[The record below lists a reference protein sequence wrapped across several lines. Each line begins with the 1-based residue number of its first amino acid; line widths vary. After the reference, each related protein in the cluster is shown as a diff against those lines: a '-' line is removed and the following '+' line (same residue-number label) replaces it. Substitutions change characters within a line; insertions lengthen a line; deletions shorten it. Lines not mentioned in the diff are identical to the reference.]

1 MDRWTEIELFV
12 QTAELGSLTKA
23 AENLEMSN
31 AAASRYLNSL
41 ERRLSARLIERSTR
55 RLYLTQVGE
64 QFFRRCKEVLAEMKE
79 AEADVSANVL
89 EADGTL
95 TVTASLS
102 FSMIHI
108 APLLPEFT
116 ARYPKVSVN
125 IIAANRYYDIMDSG
139 IDLAI
144 RTREF
149 EPDSNL
155 TVRRLAQTRRI
166 LAASPRYLDQR
177 GTPRTVEDL
186 ANHAM
191 LIYSYANRPN
201 ELIFTRG
208 RAEEGVDGGAGS
220 GEKRVINV
228 RSTFESND
236 GQVLRAAALKGM
248 GILVQP
254 KYIIYDDIVAGRL
267 VPVLDDWDLPR
278 LTVNIAFQNR
288 AHLPARVRLFIE
300 FLVDHFHRMDYE
312 RKWTS

>member
-1 MDRWTEIELFV
+1 MDRWAEIELFV
-12 QTAELGSLTKA
+12 QTAELGSLTRA
-23 AENLEMSN
+23 AETLEISN
-31 AAASRYLNSL
+31 AAASRHLTSL
-41 ERRLSARLIERSTR
+41 ERRLGARLIERSTR

-64 QFFRRCKEVLAEMKE
+64 QFFRRCKEVLSEMKE

-89 EADGTL
+89 EASGTL
-95 TVTASLS
+95 TITASLS
-102 FSMIHI
+102 FSMIHL
-108 APLLPEFT
+108 APLIPDFT
-116 ARYPKVSVN
+116 ALYPKVSVN
-125 IIAANRYYDIMDSG
+125 VVAANRYYDIMDTN

-166 LAASPRYLDQR
+166 LAAAPRYLDRR
-177 GTPRTVEDL
+177 GIPKTVEDL
-186 ANHAM
+186 AAHAM

-201 ELIFTRG
+201 ELVFGRG
-208 RAEEGVDGGAGS
+208 D
-220 GEKRVINV
+220 EKREINV

-300 FLVDHFHRMDYE
+300 FIVDHFARMDYE

>member
-12 QTAELGSLTKA
+12 QTAELGSLTRA

-64 QFFRRCKEVLAEMKE
+64 QFFRRCKELLAEMKE

-89 EADGTL
+89 EPGGTL

-166 LAASPRYLDQR
+166 LAASPKYLDQR
-177 GTPRTVEDL
+177 GTPSTVEDL

-208 RAEEGVDGGAGS
+208 GEEGGEQGS
-220 GEKRVINV
+220 EKRVINV

-254 KYIIYDDIVAGRL
+254 KYILYDDIVAGRL
-267 VPVLDDWDLPR
+267 VPVLDEWDLPR

-288 AHLPARVRLFIE
+288 AHLPARIRLFIE
-300 FLVDHFHRMDYE
+300 FLVDNFRRMDYE

>member
-31 AAASRYLNSL
+31 AAASRHLTSL
-41 ERRLSARLIERSTR
+41 ERRLAARLIERSTR

-64 QFFRRCKEVLAEMKE
+64 QFFRRCKELLSEMKE

-89 EADGTL
+89 EPAGTL

-102 FSMIHI
+102 FSMLHL
-108 APLLPEFT
+108 APLIPEFT
-116 ARYPKVSVN
+116 ERYPKVSVN
-125 IIAANRYYDIMDSG
+125 IVAANRYYDIMDSG

-155 TVRRLAQTRRI
+155 TVRRLAQMRRV
-166 LAASPRYLDQR
+166 LAASPRYLDR
-177 GTPRTVEDL
+177 KGMPRTIEDL
-186 ANHAM
+186 ASHSM

-201 ELIFTRG
+201 ELTFSRH
-208 RAEEGVDGGAGS
+208 EEQ
-220 GEKRVINV
+220 RTINV
-228 RSTFESND
+228 RSTLESND

-254 KYIIYDDIVAGRL
+254 KYIVYDDIVAGKL

-278 LTVNIAFQNR
+278 LTVNIAFQTR
-288 AHLPARVRLFIE
+288 THLPARVRLFIE
-300 FLVDHFHRMDYE
+300 FLVDHFHQMDYE
-312 RKWTS
+312 RKWTT

>member
-12 QTAELGSLTKA
+12 QTAELGSLTRA

-64 QFFRRCKEVLAEMKE
+64 QFFRRCKELLAEMKE

-89 EADGTL
+89 EPGGTL

-166 LAASPRYLDQR
+166 LAASPKYLDQR

-208 RAEEGVDGGAGS
+208 GEEGGEQG

-254 KYIIYDDIVAGRL
+254 KYILYDDIVAGRL
-267 VPVLDDWDLPR
+267 VPVLDEWDLPR

-288 AHLPARVRLFIE
+288 AHLPARIRLFIE
-300 FLVDHFHRMDYE
+300 FLVDNFRRMDYE

>member
-1 MDRWTEIELFV
+1 MDRWAEIELFV

-23 AENLEMSN
+23 AETLEISN
-31 AAASRYLNSL
+31 AAASRHLTSL
-41 ERRLSARLIERSTR
+41 ERRLGARLIERSTR

-64 QFFRRCKEVLAEMKE
+64 QFFRRCKEVLSEMKE

-89 EADGTL
+89 EASGTL
-95 TVTASLS
+95 TITASLS
-102 FSMIHI
+102 FSMIHL
-108 APLLPEFT
+108 APLIPDFT
-116 ARYPKVSVN
+116 ALYPKVSVN
-125 IIAANRYYDIMDSG
+125 VVAANRYYDIMDTN

-166 LAASPRYLDQR
+166 LAAAPRYLDRR
-177 GTPRTVEDL
+177 GIPRTVEDL
-186 ANHAM
+186 AAHAM

-201 ELIFTRG
+201 ELVFGRG
-208 RAEEGVDGGAGS
+208 D
-220 GEKRVINV
+220 EKREINV

-300 FLVDHFHRMDYE
+300 FLVDHFTRMDYE

>member
-12 QTAELGSLTKA
+12 QTAELGSLTRA

-64 QFFRRCKEVLAEMKE
+64 QFFRRCKELLAEMKE

-89 EADGTL
+89 EPGGTL

-166 LAASPRYLDQR
+166 LAASPKYLDQR
-177 GTPRTVEDL
+177 GMPRTVEDL

-208 RAEEGVDGGAGS
+208 GEEDR
-220 GEKRVINV
+220 ETRVINV

-254 KYIIYDDIVAGRL
+254 KYILYDDIVAGRL
-267 VPVLDDWDLPR
+267 VPVLDEWDLPR

-288 AHLPARVRLFIE
+288 AHLPARIRLFIE
-300 FLVDHFHRMDYE
+300 FLVDNFRRMDYE

>member
-64 QFFRRCKEVLAEMKE
+64 QFFRRCKELLAEMKE
-79 AEADVSANVL
+79 AEADVSATVL
-89 EADGTL
+89 EPGGTL

-108 APLLPEFT
+108 APILPEFT

-166 LAASPRYLDQR
+166 LAASPKYLDQR

-186 ANHAM
+186 AHHAM

-208 RAEEGVDGGAGS
+208 GADGGEE

-288 AHLPARVRLFIE
+288 AHLPARIRLFIE
-300 FLVDHFHRMDYE
+300 FLVDNFRRMDYE

>member
-1 MDRWTEIELFV
+1 MDRWAEIELFV
-12 QTAELGSLTKA
+12 QTAELGSLTRA
-23 AENLEMSN
+23 AETLEISN
-31 AAASRYLNSL
+31 AAASRHLTSL
-41 ERRLSARLIERSTR
+41 ERRLGARLIERSTR

-64 QFFRRCKEVLAEMKE
+64 QFFRRCKEVLSEMKE

-89 EADGTL
+89 EASGTL
-95 TVTASLS
+95 TITASLS
-102 FSMIHI
+102 FSMIHL
-108 APLLPEFT
+108 APLIPDFT
-116 ARYPKVSVN
+116 ALYPKVSVN
-125 IIAANRYYDIMDSG
+125 VVAANRYYDIMDTN

-166 LAASPRYLDQR
+166 LAAAPRYLDRR
-177 GTPRTVEDL
+177 GIPKTVEDL
-186 ANHAM
+186 AAHAM

-201 ELIFTRG
+201 ELVFARG
-208 RAEEGVDGGAGS
+208 D
-220 GEKRVINV
+220 EKREINV

-300 FLVDHFHRMDYE
+300 FLVDHFTRMDYE

>member
-1 MDRWTEIELFV
+1 MDRWAEIELFV
-12 QTAELGSLTKA
+12 QTAELGSLTRA
-23 AENLEMSN
+23 AETLEISN
-31 AAASRYLNSL
+31 AAASRHLTSL
-41 ERRLSARLIERSTR
+41 ERRLGARLIERSTR

-64 QFFRRCKEVLAEMKE
+64 QFFRRCKEVLSEMKE

-89 EADGTL
+89 EASGTL
-95 TVTASLS
+95 TITASLS
-102 FSMIHI
+102 FSMIHL
-108 APLLPEFT
+108 APLIPDFT
-116 ARYPKVSVN
+116 ALYPKVSVN
-125 IIAANRYYDIMDSG
+125 VVAANRYYDIMDTN

-166 LAASPRYLDQR
+166 LAAAPRYLDR
-177 GTPRTVEDL
+177 CGIPKTVEDL
-186 ANHAM
+186 AAHAM

-201 ELIFTRG
+201 ELVFARG
-208 RAEEGVDGGAGS
+208 D
-220 GEKRVINV
+220 EKREINV

-300 FLVDHFHRMDYE
+300 FLVDHFTRMDYE

>member
-31 AAASRYLNSL
+31 AAASRHLTSL
-41 ERRLSARLIERSTR
+41 ERRLAARLIERSTR

-64 QFFRRCKEVLAEMKE
+64 QFFRRCKELLSEMKE

-89 EADGTL
+89 EPAGTL

-102 FSMIHI
+102 FSMLHL
-108 APLLPEFT
+108 APLIPEFT
-116 ARYPKVSVN
+116 ERYPKVSVN
-125 IIAANRYYDIMDSG
+125 IVAANRYYDIMDSG

-155 TVRRLAQTRRI
+155 TVRRLAQMRRV
-166 LAASPRYLDQR
+166 LAASPRYLDR
-177 GTPRTVEDL
+177 KGMPRTIEDL
-186 ANHAM
+186 ANHSM

-201 ELIFTRG
+201 ELTFSRH
-208 RAEEGVDGGAGS
+208 EEQ
-220 GEKRVINV
+220 RTINV
-228 RSTFESND
+228 RSTLESND

-254 KYIIYDDIVAGRL
+254 KYIVYDDIVAGKL

-278 LTVNIAFQNR
+278 LTVNIAFQTR
-288 AHLPARVRLFIE
+288 THLPARVRLFIE
-300 FLVDHFHRMDYE
+300 FLVDHFHQMDYE
-312 RKWTS
+312 RKWTT

>member
-23 AENLEMSN
+23 AETLEMSN
-31 AAASRYLNSL
+31 AAASRHLSSL
-41 ERRLSARLIERSTR
+41 EQRLSARLIERSTR

-64 QFFRRCKEVLAEMKE
+64 QFFRRCKEVLSEMKE

-89 EADGTL
+89 EPAGTL

-102 FSMIHI
+102 FSMIHL
-108 APLLPEFT
+108 APLIPEFT
-116 ARYPKVSVN
+116 ERYPKVSVN
-125 IIAANRYYDIMDSG
+125 IVAANRYYDIMDSG

-155 TVRRLAQTRRI
+155 TVRRLAQMRRV
-166 LAASPRYLDQR
+166 LAASPRYLDR
-177 GTPRTVEDL
+177 KGTPRTIEDL
-186 ANHAM
+186 ADHSM
-191 LIYSYANRPN
+191 LIYSYANHPN
-201 ELIFTRG
+201 ELTFTRNEDQ
-208 RAEEGVDGGAGS
+208 RTVH
-220 GEKRVINV
+220 V
-228 RSTFESND
+228 RSTLESND
-236 GQVLRAAALKGM
+236 GQVLLAAALKGM

-254 KYIIYDDIVAGRL
+254 KYIVYDDIVAGRL

-288 AHLPARVRLFIE
+288 THLPARVRLFIE
-300 FLVDHFHRMDYE
+300 FLVEHFREMDYE
-312 RKWTS
+312 RKWTT

>member
-12 QTAELGSLTKA
+12 QTAELGSLTRA

-64 QFFRRCKEVLAEMKE
+64 QFFRRCKELLAEMKE

-89 EADGTL
+89 EPGGTL

-166 LAASPRYLDQR
+166 LAASPKYLDQR

-208 RAEEGVDGGAGS
+208 GEEDR
-220 GEKRVINV
+220 ETRVINV

-254 KYIIYDDIVAGRL
+254 KYILYDDIVAGRL
-267 VPVLDDWDLPR
+267 VPVLDEWDLPR

-288 AHLPARVRLFIE
+288 AHLPARIRLFIE
-300 FLVDHFHRMDYE
+300 FLVDNFRRMDYE

>member
-31 AAASRYLNSL
+31 AAASRHLTSL
-41 ERRLSARLIERSTR
+41 ERRLAARLIERSTR

-64 QFFRRCKEVLAEMKE
+64 QFFRRCKDLLSEMKE

-89 EADGTL
+89 EPAGTL

-102 FSMIHI
+102 FSMLHL
-108 APLLPEFT
+108 APLIPEFT
-116 ARYPKVSVN
+116 ERYPKVSVN
-125 IIAANRYYDIMDSG
+125 IVAANRYYDIMDSG

-155 TVRRLAQTRRI
+155 TVRRLAQMRRV
-166 LAASPRYLDQR
+166 LAASPRYLER
-177 GTPRTVEDL
+177 KGMPRTIEDL
-186 ANHAM
+186 ASHAM

-201 ELIFTRG
+201 ELTFSRDEVQQT
-208 RAEEGVDGGAGS
+208 
-220 GEKRVINV
+220 INV
-228 RSTFESND
+228 RSTLESND
-236 GQVLRAAALKGM
+236 GQVLRAAALNGM

-254 KYIIYDDIVAGRL
+254 KYIVYDDIVAGRL

-278 LTVNIAFQNR
+278 LTVNIAFQTR
-288 AHLPARVRLFIE
+288 TYLPARVRLFIE
-300 FLVDHFHRMDYE
+300 FLVDHFHQMDYE
-312 RKWTS
+312 RKWTT

>member
-1 MDRWTEIELFV
+1 MDRWTELELFV

-23 AENLEMSN
+23 AENLDISN
-31 AAASRYLNSL
+31 AAASRHLSSL

-64 QFFRRCKEVLAEMKE
+64 QFFRRCKELLSEMKE

-89 EADGTL
+89 EPTGTL
-95 TVTASLS
+95 TMTASLS
-102 FSMIHI
+102 FSMMHL
-108 APLLPEFT
+108 APLIPDFT
-116 ARYPKVSVN
+116 AHYPKVCVK
-125 IIAANRYYDIMDSG
+125 IMAANRYYDIMDSG

-155 TVRRLAQTRRI
+155 TVRRLAQTRRV
-166 LAASPRYLDQR
+166 LAAAPRYLDQK
-177 GTPRTVEDL
+177 GMPRTVEDL
-186 ANHAM
+186 ANHSM

-201 ELIFTRG
+201 ELVFSRK
-208 RAEEGVDGGAGS
+208 EEQ
-220 GEKRVINV
+220 RVINV
-228 RSTFESND
+228 RSTLESND

-254 KYIIYDDIVAGRL
+254 KYILYDDIVAGRL

-288 AHLPARVRLFIE
+288 THLPARVRLFIE
-300 FLVDHFHRMDYE
+300 FLVDHFHQMDYE
-312 RKWTS
+312 RKWTT

>member
-1 MDRWTEIELFV
+1 MDRWAEIELFV

-23 AENLEMSN
+23 AETLEISN
-31 AAASRYLNSL
+31 AAASRHLTSL
-41 ERRLSARLIERSTR
+41 ERRLGARLIERSTR

-64 QFFRRCKEVLAEMKE
+64 QFFRRCKEVLSEMKE

-89 EADGTL
+89 EASGTL
-95 TVTASLS
+95 TITASLS
-102 FSMIHI
+102 FSMIHL
-108 APLLPEFT
+108 APLIPDFT
-116 ARYPKVSVN
+116 ALYPKVSVN
-125 IIAANRYYDIMDSG
+125 VVAANRYYDIMDTN

-166 LAASPRYLDQR
+166 LAAAPRYLDRR
-177 GTPRTVEDL
+177 GIPKTVEDL
-186 ANHAM
+186 ADHAM

-201 ELIFTRG
+201 ELVFGRG
-208 RAEEGVDGGAGS
+208 
-220 GEKRVINV
+220 GEKREINV

-300 FLVDHFHRMDYE
+300 FLVDHFDRMDYE

>member
-1 MDRWTEIELFV
+1 MDRWAEIELFV
-12 QTAELGSLTKA
+12 QTAELGSLTRA
-23 AENLEMSN
+23 AETLEISN
-31 AAASRYLNSL
+31 AAASRHLTSL
-41 ERRLSARLIERSTR
+41 ERRLGARLIERSTR

-64 QFFRRCKEVLAEMKE
+64 QFFRRCKEVLSEMKE

-89 EADGTL
+89 EASGTL
-95 TVTASLS
+95 TITASLS
-102 FSMIHI
+102 FSMIHL
-108 APLLPEFT
+108 APLIPDFT
-116 ARYPKVSVN
+116 ALYPKVSVN
-125 IIAANRYYDIMDSG
+125 VVAANRYYDIMDTN

-166 LAASPRYLDQR
+166 LAAAPRYLDRR
-177 GTPRTVEDL
+177 GIPKTVEDL
-186 ANHAM
+186 AAHAM

-201 ELIFTRG
+201 ELVFGRG
-208 RAEEGVDGGAGS
+208 D
-220 GEKRVINV
+220 EKREINV

-300 FLVDHFHRMDYE
+300 FLVDHFTRMDYE

>member
-31 AAASRYLNSL
+31 AAASRHLTSL
-41 ERRLSARLIERSTR
+41 ERRLAARLIERSTR

-64 QFFRRCKEVLAEMKE
+64 QFFRRCKDLLSEMKE

-89 EADGTL
+89 EPAGTL

-102 FSMIHI
+102 FSMLHL
-108 APLLPEFT
+108 APLIPEFT
-116 ARYPKVSVN
+116 ERYPKVSVN
-125 IIAANRYYDIMDSG
+125 IVAANRYYDIMDSG

-155 TVRRLAQTRRI
+155 TVRRLAQMRRV
-166 LAASPRYLDQR
+166 LAASPRYLER
-177 GTPRTVEDL
+177 KGMPRTIEDL
-186 ANHAM
+186 ASHAM

-201 ELIFTRG
+201 ELTFSRDEVQQT
-208 RAEEGVDGGAGS
+208 
-220 GEKRVINV
+220 INV
-228 RSTFESND
+228 RSTLESND
-236 GQVLRAAALKGM
+236 GQVLRAAALNGM

-254 KYIIYDDIVAGRL
+254 KYIVYDDIVAGRL

-278 LTVNIAFQNR
+278 LTVNIAFQTR
-288 AHLPARVRLFIE
+288 THLPARVRLFIE
-300 FLVDHFHRMDYE
+300 FLVDHFHQMDYE
-312 RKWTS
+312 RKWTT

>member
-31 AAASRYLNSL
+31 AAASRHLTSL
-41 ERRLSARLIERSTR
+41 ERRLAARLIERSTR

-64 QFFRRCKEVLAEMKE
+64 QFFRRCKELLSAMKE

-89 EADGTL
+89 EPAGTL

-102 FSMIHI
+102 FSMIHLG
-108 APLLPEFT
+108 PLIPEFT
-116 ARYPKVSVN
+116 ERYPKVSVN

-155 TVRRLAQTRRI
+155 TVRRLAQMRRV
-166 LAASPRYLDQR
+166 LAASPRYLDR
-177 GTPRTVEDL
+177 KGMPRTIEDL
-186 ANHAM
+186 ANHSM
-191 LIYSYANRPN
+191 LIYSYALHPN
-201 ELIFTRG
+201 ELKFSRN
-208 RAEEGVDGGAGS
+208 EEQ
-220 GEKRVINV
+220 RTINV
-228 RSTFESND
+228 RSTLESND

-254 KYIIYDDIVAGRL
+254 KYIVHDDIVAGRL

-278 LTVNIAFQNR
+278 LTVNIAFQTR

-300 FLVDHFHRMDYE
+300 FLVDHFHQMDYE
-312 RKWTS
+312 RKWTT